1 MRLRSSWIGLVVL
14 LVGVLRFGSASSQPP
29 PDAPRVLEAIEAT
42 ERRIEQAE
50 SLAGDVP
57 APQVAG
63 EIRVA
68 RDLQGRARNDY
79 GGGQYAMAGRA
90 TMDARGHADRAIAIL
105 KGLPDPERVELQ
117 IERTRD
123 GLDRA
128 RERLE
133 GCQEPRV
140 SAMLRVAGDMQN
152 RAETALQESRYL
164 AALQLTMSSRE
175 RIRKALRV
183 CQIEESMQESASR
196 ALQRTDEGLA
206 RASEALEFAEDP
218 IARQGLRR
226 AEATQ
231 SEAYSEFRNSRFE
244 PALKLTQA
252 ARVGAHR
259 VLRRSS
265 GPPAPPRR

>member
-1 MRLRSSWIGLVVL
+1 ML
-14 LVGVLRFGSASSQPP
+14 LVGALQSGSANGQPP

-50 SLAGDVP
+50 SLAGDAPV
-57 APQVAG
+57 PQVG
-63 EIRVA
+63 SEIRMA

-90 TMDARGHADRAIAIL
+90 TMDARGHADRAIAIIR
-105 KGLPDPERVELQ
+105 GLPDPERVELQ

-128 RERLE
+128 RERLD
-133 GCQEPRV
+133 GCREPRV
-140 SAMLRVAGDMQN
+140 TAMLRVAGDMQS
-152 RAETALQESRYL
+152 RAEAALQESRYL

-175 RIRKALRV
+175 RIHKALRI
-183 CQIEESMQESASR
+183 CRIEDSMQESASR
-196 ALQRTDEGLA
+196 ALQRTDEVLTRA
-206 RASEALEFAEDP
+206 REALEFAEDP

-231 SEAYSEFRNSRFE
+231 AEAYSEFRNTRFE
-244 PALKLTQA
+244 AALKLTQA

-259 VLRRSS
+259 VLRHSS
-265 GPPAPPRR
+265 GPPAPSRR

>member
-1 MRLRSSWIGLVVL
+1 ML

-63 EIRVA
+63 EIRMA

-105 KGLPDPERVELQ
+105 RGLPDPERVELQ
-117 IERTRD
+117 LERTRD

-152 RAETALQESRYL
+152 RAEAALQESRYL

-196 ALQRTDEGLA
+196 ALQRTDEVLVRA
-206 RASEALEFAEDP
+206 REALEFAEDP

-231 SEAYSEFRNSRFE
+231 SEAYSEFRNSRYE

-259 VLRRSS
+259 VLRHSS